1 MCVCLNIRRNPIPVS
16 KAAICKEGKKLACQ
30 TFESN
35 IYNNHLSVSLVNIPG
50 RLTRSGTPGREK
62 ERWKQ
67 SRLDRPQAF
76 RLSSPSPRAK
86 RDKPRMP
93 PSETTRTIGWSGS
106 RGTDAIYFV
115 YTGCPGVR
123 QTVPEQRPVDSSHGA
138 DRGRLVFG
146 WPETRRRGVP
156 VERPGAAPG
165 PEGQRRF
172 VGLGKRRVL
181 FPPGKGSLGAGACVR
196 ADSRPRNQIVE
207 RYPREPPEARSRAGV
222 ERVYLRQISDN
233 NHRGPKETQNTRAF
247 RSWR

>member
-16 KAAICKEGKKLACQ
+16 KASICKEGKKLACQ
-30 TFESN
+30 TFEAN
-35 IYNNHLSVSLVNIPG
+35 IYNNHLSVSLVDIPG
-50 RLTRSGTPGREK
+50 RLTCPGTPGREE

-67 SRLDRPQAF
+67 SRLDRLQAPL

-86 RDKPRMP
+86 RDKPSRHSLP

-115 YTGCPGVR
+115 YTGCP
-123 QTVPEQRPVDSSHGA
+123 TNSSRAATGA

-146 WPETRRRGVP
+146 WPETRGRGVP

-165 PEGQRRF
+165 PGGQRRF

-181 FPPGKGSLGAGACVR
+181 FPPRKGEPRGRGVR
-196 ADSRPRNQIVE
+196 SRGFAATQPDSRAISARAARGEVE
-207 RYPREPPEARSRAGV
+207 GRGRES
-222 ERVYLRQISDN
+222 LLTSN
-233 NHRGPKETQNTRAF
+233 
-247 RSWR
+247 